1 MPVSTG
7 DAMIVSPLDVSE
19 LHRLALD
26 TYREEYRDLSETW
39 KNLDTKAQGM
49 GAIAGIFLAAVF
61 AWAREMPASFAM
73 SLRLMVVASIALL
86 VVSVSAA
93 VLGLHVRQVASPPL
107 GQETAEMVRDILGKQ
122 RPDEAPERLIALCN
136 DQITAWNDTNRNM
149 AEHSRRKAGRIAV
162 AQAALL
168 LAAVLVASLSILA
181 ILRPAG

>member
-1 MPVSTG
+1 MTG
-7 DAMIVSPLDVSE
+7 PTSAVAE

-61 AWAREMPASFAM
+61 AWAREMPVSFAI
-73 SLRLMVVASIALL
+73 SLRLLVVTSIALL
-86 VVSVSAA
+86 VVSIIAA

-122 RPDEAPERLIALCN
+122 RPEEAPERLIALCN
-136 DQITAWNDTNRNM
+136 DQITAWSDTNRDM
-149 AEHSRRKAGRIAV
+149 AEHSQRKAARIAIG
-162 AQAALL
+162 QAALL
-168 LAAVLVASLSILA
+168 LAAVLVAALSILA